1 MKSGVATLSIRLLER
16 SHFPFALSATSKF
29 KKGEA
34 NMAIRFTSDVG
45 APLAV
50 TAVNIVSR
58 TSIPEYH
65 DWIIYAI
72 TAAGYLGA
80 SMGWGGDFLKQMGVS
95 SLPLTADKI
104 YERVKG
110 GAGAS
115 SRLAYRSRSVA
126 RYPAQALEAPFQ
138 GVRLT

>member
-1 MKSGVATLSIRLLER
+1 
-16 SHFPFALSATSKF
+16 
-29 KKGEA
+29 
-34 NMAIRFTSDVG
+34 MAIKVTSDVG

-72 TAAGYLGA
+72 TVAGYVGA
-80 SMGWGGDFLKQMGVS
+80 WMGWGGDFLKQMGVS

-104 YERVKG
+104 YERVRG
-110 GAGAS
+110 GAGAGR
-115 SRLAYRSRSVA
+115 RLAFRAS
-126 RYPAQALEAPFQ
+126 RYPAPAEKSPYA
-138 GVRLT
+138 GVKLI